1 MNSRKKGLSYV
12 HEVKKI
18 LRGMEHQVE
27 GPGFKPAFFGGKLSV
42 VHSDYFDVWDLIS
55 FNGDEFIFHQV
66 STLSNKSAKIK
77 AIKDKMMPGWV
88 WTRTEKPV
96 GYRIF
101 QVDWKGKVTEAK
113 AIYGIRGEIK
123 K

>member
-1 MNSRKKGLSYV
+1 MNARKKGLSYV
-12 HEVKKI
+12 HEVKK
-18 LRGMEHQVE
+18 LLLAMSHQVE

-42 VHSDYFDVWDLIS
+42 VHSDFFDCFDLIS
-55 FNGDEFIFHQV
+55 FDGKEYFGHQV
-66 STLSNKSAKIK
+66 STLSNKSAKVK
-77 AIKDKMMPGWV
+77 AIKAKNMPGWV
-88 WTRTEKPV
+88 WARTDKPV

-101 QVDWKGKVTEAK
+101 QVDRKGKVTEAK